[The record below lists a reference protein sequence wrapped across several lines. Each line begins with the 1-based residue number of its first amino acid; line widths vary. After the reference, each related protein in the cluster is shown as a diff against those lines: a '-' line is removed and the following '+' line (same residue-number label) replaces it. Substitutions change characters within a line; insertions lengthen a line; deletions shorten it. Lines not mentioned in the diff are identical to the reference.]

1 MQNYFSNLEKLK
13 NILTKDNL
21 KKEEKID
28 YLNNKKNKTEEN
40 IDF

>member
-1 MQNYFSNLEKLK
+1 MQNYFSNLEKLRI
-13 NILTKDNL
+13 ILTKDNL